1 MTEIKA
7 FNGTRY
13 NNIIIDIA
21 KVVAPPYDVINETQ
35 QDVFYKMH
43 PYNVIRLI
51 LGKQHEDD
59 NENNNR
65 YTRAKRF
72 IDEWKEK
79 GILIRDDEPSIYLYV
94 QKYKI
99 GNKNYERRGFIALMR
114 LDSEIY
120 KHEKTLTKPK
130 EDRFELMKTCNGN
143 LSPIFVLYDDKKK
156 CVECITINPKIHIP
170 IAHLKDGEVEHFFY
184 KVPDKKI
191 ISIIT
196 DMIGKQRVYIADGH
210 HRYETALKYR
220 DYMFSKYGKDDDAD
234 YNYVMSYF
242 TNMSDDGLVI
252 LPTHRVV
259 HNVKY
264 RDEEVLDKLRAG
276 FSIKQFLAAPDKN
289 KIEQWL
295 SEIGKNN
302 KGFGVKFY
310 DSDKL
315 YILYDYKPF
324 NLKKDNSSDVLK
336 SLDVYILNKEILE
349 HIFDIGEVDLSRGE
363 KLSYFHNINEALNS
377 MIKGDVIFVLNPPS
391 AMDVKA
397 VALASLTM
405 PQKTTFFYPKLLS
418 GLVFNF
424 FNIKQ

>member
-1 MTEIKA
+1 
-7 FNGTRY
+7 
-13 NNIIIDIA
+13 
-21 KVVAPPYDVINETQ
+21 
-35 QDVFYKMH
+35 
-43 PYNVIRLI
+43 
-51 LGKQHEDD
+51 
-59 NENNNR
+59 
-65 YTRAKRF
+65 
-72 IDEWKEK
+72 
-79 GILIRDDEPSIYLYV
+79 
-94 QKYKI
+94 
-99 GNKNYERRGFIALMR
+99 
-114 LDSEIY
+114 
-120 KHEKTLTKPK
+120 
-130 EDRFELMKTCNGN
+130 
-143 LSPIFVLYDDKKK
+143 
-156 CVECITINPKIHIP
+156 
-170 IAHLKDGEVEHFFY
+170 LKDGEVEHFFY

-289 KIEQWL
+289 EIEQWL